1 MIKGFVFD
9 LDGVITDTAE
19 FHYAAWKKLSDDNGW
34 EFSREINERLRG
46 VSRMDSLQIIL
57 DHNSVVLDD
66 EAKNRFATL
75 KNTNYV
81 ESLSN
86 ITPKDLL
93 PGVKEFLIE
102 LRAKGYKSSIASASK
117 NADYVLTRLE
127 AKELFDNISD
137 GNSVENSKPA
147 PDVFIHAAGSIGLK
161 ARDCVVVEDAEAGVR
176 AGKIAGMKV
185 IGLGPIETLGEADL
199 VFKGIYEIDFNSM
212 VNKLNHGK

>member
-19 FHYAAWKKLSDDNGW
+19 YHYLAWKKLADDNGW
-34 EFSREINERLRG
+34 AFTREINERLRG
-46 VSRMDSLQIIL
+46 VSRLDSLQIIL
-57 DHNSVVLDD
+57 DHNSVQLSFD
-66 EAKNRFATL
+66 EKNRLANL

-81 ESLSN
+81 ESLSS

-93 PGVKEFLIE
+93 PGVKEFLTE
-102 LRAKGYKSSIASASK
+102 LRSKGYKTSIASASK
-117 NADYVLTRLE
+117 NADIVLTKLE

-147 PDVFIHAAGSIGLK
+147 PDVFIHAAGSIGCK
-161 ARDCVVVEDAEAGVR
+161 ARECVVVEDAEAGVL

-185 IGLGPIETLGEADL
+185 IGLGPIETLSAADA
-199 VFKGIYEIDFNSM
+199 VFNGMYEINLDSIIENFN
-212 VNKLNHGK
+212 K

>member
-19 FHYAAWKKLSDDNGW
+19 YHYLAWKKLADDNNW
-34 EFSREINERLRG
+34 EFTREINEKLRG
-46 VSRMDSLQIIL
+46 VSRLDSLQIIL
-57 DHNSVVLDD
+57 DHNKVELPFD
-66 EAKNRFATL
+66 EKNRLANL
-75 KNTNYV
+75 KNSNYV
-81 ESLSN
+81 DSLGN

-102 LRAKGYKSSIASASK
+102 LRNKGYKTSIASASK
-117 NADYVLTRLE
+117 NADLVLTRLE

-147 PDVFIHAAGSIGLK
+147 PDVFIHAAGSIGCRAK
-161 ARDCVVVEDAEAGVR
+161 ECVVVEDAEAGVE

-185 IGLGPIETLGEADL
+185 IGLGPIETLGAADV
-199 VFKGIYEIDFNSM
+199 VFKGMYEIDLDS
-212 VNKLNHGK
+212 VIQKLSN